1 MKKFLYFIF
10 ICTLCVGF
18 TACGGDDD
26 DPKEE
31 EFVWNGDW
39 NDPNDRNYKPEG
51 YNPIQG
57 VWQRDDDPS
66 IGMYLSEDFKDY
78 YVTFYSNGEYK
89 IGAVF
94 SDNYQINNTAFRY
107 SPSRVFKWEIENN
120 KLYTL
125 PVGIYKEWVS
135 YTKID
140 N

>member
-1 MKKFLYFIF
+1 
-10 ICTLCVGF
+10 
-18 TACGGDDD
+18 
-26 DPKEE
+26 
-31 EFVWNGDW
+31 
-39 NDPNDRNYKPEG
+39 
-51 YNPIQG
+51 
-57 VWQRDDDPS
+57 
-66 IGMYLSEDFKDY
+66 MYLSEDFKDY